1 MNEISKDSTRIL
13 LESLDNEIGRKC
25 MELQEKN
32 QEAKLKR
39 VFFSGCIAVFIIL
52 LLQVVFKIFNV
63 NSLLYIFIFQA
74 IALLSVLPIVINLNE
89 RFS

>member
-1 MNEISKDSTRIL
+1 MKEIERDAARVL
-13 LESLDNEIGRKC
+13 LESLENEIDRKC

-39 VFFSGCIAVFIIL
+39 LFFSGCIAVFLIL
-52 LLQVVFKIFNV
+52 LLQVVFSIFNV

-74 IALLSVLPIVINLNE
+74 AALLSVLPIVINLNE